1 MVILKIKTPMFLCD
15 GANMN
20 TPAELPARSWIV
32 FDEKIT
38 NTGSQSFILHLVK
51 NSTDKK
57 ANWVYHVESFLLKH
71 YGYDIDKYIYSCMW
85 LFILGF

>member
-1 MVILKIKTPMFLCD
+1 MVILKIKTSVFLCD

-20 TPAELPARSWIV
+20 SPAELPAKSRAV

-51 NSTDKK
+51 NSTDRK
-57 ANWVYHVESFLLKH
+57 ANWIDHMESF
-71 YGYDIDKYIYSCMW
+71 C
-85 LFILGF
+85 